1 MTATLTESPAVP
13 DRQVSGRLLLVLALL
28 ACLAPFATDLYLPAF
43 PTMTEELGT
52 DATRV
57 QLTLTAFLL
66 GTGAGQLIFGPLSD
80 RMGRLRPLLIG
91 TSICVVASV
100 AAALAPTISVLIVA
114 RLVQGLSGAAGMVI
128 GRAIISDLATGPAA
142 TRALS
147 LMMTV
152 TGVAPAVAPLI
163 GGILTPIIGWRG
175 ILWVVAAIVAVMLV
189 VVAVVV
195 RETLPAGRRRQRS
208 KGGATSLRPLISR
221 AFLGH
226 ALSLG
231 FAFSAMMAYIS
242 ASPFLYQTMI
252 GVTPTQYGLLF
263 GINAVGLMLVGSLGA
278 RLSRTMAARRL
289 LGIGLYLT
297 VAASI
302 VSLVLVVAGVPT
314 AWLPIPIFV
323 TVSSLGLVMGPAT
336 ALALAAGKQVA
347 GTASAGLGALQFG
360 LGAVVSPLVSL
371 QGEHSAVPLVVIM
384 VIGTFLATIAY
395 HAAGSGSR
403 NG

>member
-128 GRAIISDLATGPAA
+128 GRAIISDLATGPTA

-175 ILWVVAAIVAVMLV
+175 ILWVVAAIVA
-189 VVAVVV
+189 
-195 RETLPAGRRRQRS
+195 
-208 KGGATSLRPLISR
+208 
-221 AFLGH
+221 
-226 ALSLG
+226 
-231 FAFSAMMAYIS
+231 
-242 ASPFLYQTMI
+242 
-252 GVTPTQYGLLF
+252 
-263 GINAVGLMLVGSLGA
+263 
-278 RLSRTMAARRL
+278 
-289 LGIGLYLT
+289 
-297 VAASI
+297 
-302 VSLVLVVAGVPT
+302 
-314 AWLPIPIFV
+314 
-323 TVSSLGLVMGPAT
+323 
-336 ALALAAGKQVA
+336 
-347 GTASAGLGALQFG
+347 
-360 LGAVVSPLVSL
+360 
-371 QGEHSAVPLVVIM
+371 
-384 VIGTFLATIAY
+384 
-395 HAAGSGSR
+395 
-403 NG
+403 